1 MLGKANRGRGW
12 RRLPGVL
19 TWPLTGAPPGPPGTG
34 PGPAGGWPMVTTG
47 AGPEADTTGTGGRP
61 PLGPGAG
68 PGKNVWPALE
78 AEKPGLSGATGR
90 GGSWRRGRPGPGLG
104 GGPEARGSGG
114 RAGEGGRGAVRVPS
128 LTTLFTGGGELRAK
142 VH

>member
-1 MLGKANRGRGW
+1 
-12 RRLPGVL
+12 
-19 TWPLTGAPPGPPGTG
+19 
-34 PGPAGGWPMVTTG
+34 MVTTG

-68 PGKNVWPALE
+68 PGKNVLPALE
-78 AEKPGLSGATGR
+78 AEKPGLSGDTGR
-90 GGSWRRGRPGPGLG
+90 GGSWGDSFGGSGRSGRPGPGLG
-104 GGPEARGSGG
+104 GGGPEVRGNGG

>member
-1 MLGKANRGRGW
+1 M
-12 RRLPGVL
+12 L

-34 PGPAGGWPMVTTG
+34 PCGGWPMVTTG
-47 AGPEADTTGTGGRP
+47 AGPEAATTGTGGRP

-78 AEKPGLSGATGR
+78 AEKPGLNGATGR
-90 GGSWRRGRPGPGLG
+90 GGSWRRGRPGLG